1 MFLFV
6 FLARNK
12 AKDVRRV
19 REISQYLVGL
29 HVATTLLIFPEGT
42 DLSPSN
48 HQKSL
53 QFAKKE
59 GLAEYQYVL
68 HPKVCTKSQNV
79 HNVMC
84 CVCVDSHALIPI
96 VFKNELLEMDADTS
110 NRRFVAIA

>member
-12 AKDVRRV
+12 SKDVSRV
-19 REISQYLVGL
+19 RDICEYLVGL
-29 HVATTLLIFPEGT
+29 EVPTTMLIFPEGT

-53 QFAKKE
+53 DFARKE

-68 HPKVCTKSQNV
+68 HPKVSIR
-79 HNVMC
+79 
-84 CVCVDSHALIPI
+84 SI
-96 VFKNELLEMDADTS
+96 VS
-110 NRRFVAIA
+110 IWY